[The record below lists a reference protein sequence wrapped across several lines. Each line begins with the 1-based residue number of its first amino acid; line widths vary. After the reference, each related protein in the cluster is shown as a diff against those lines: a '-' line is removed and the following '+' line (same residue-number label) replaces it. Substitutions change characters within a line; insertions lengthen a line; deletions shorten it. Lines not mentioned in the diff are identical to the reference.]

1 MGLIRGATDG
11 RVTGGGLPGRSSWLA
26 VEPGDGGEAAAGA
39 TDRIKSEWDVAAAA
53 STLLRHPESYSQW
66 ISLRFPD
73 VD

>member
-1 MGLIRGATDG
+1 ME
-11 RVTGGGLPGRSSWLA
+11 S
-26 VEPGDGGEAAAGA
+26 GDGGEVAAGA
-39 TDRIKSEWDVAAAA
+39 TDKIKSERDVAAAA